1 MLKDIL
7 MIVSV
12 LEQIQKMGKRSI
24 TGCVS
29 VVSVM
34 QRREGDFQPRE
45 LKGESY
51 LKCFVDYLE
60 KELYIDRFRQI
71 AIKAVFSTL
80 GGRRESVST

>member
-1 MLKDIL
+1 

-34 QRREGDFQPRE
+34 QRREGGEPRE
-45 LKGESY
+45 LPGESY